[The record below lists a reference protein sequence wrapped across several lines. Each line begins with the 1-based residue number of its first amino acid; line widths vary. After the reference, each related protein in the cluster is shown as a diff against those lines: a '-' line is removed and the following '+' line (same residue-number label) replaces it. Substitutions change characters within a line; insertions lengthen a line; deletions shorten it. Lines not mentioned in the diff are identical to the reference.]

1 MNDDKENYMT
11 QGYHPEDVDP
21 PKNLKYSPFVY
32 SKISCKKF
40 HFIQT
45 DEVCGS
51 QAYSSLPFC
60 EIFFLS
66 LPARHGK
73 VKQIE
78 IYKFANKA
86 VQHSITIHIWYGGLW
101 HAICVKIMNLS
112 IKLKNLYFAF
122 IL

>member
-1 MNDDKENYMT
+1 MT
-11 QGYHPEDVDP
+11 IQKTLT
-21 PKNLKYSPFVY
+21 PKKLKYSPFVY
-32 SKISCKKF
+32 SENHAKNFILYKQMKF
-40 HFIQT
+40 VALKHTARCLFVKYI
-45 DEVCGS
+45 
-51 QAYSSLPFC
+51 
-60 EIFFLS
+60 FLS
-66 LPARHGK
+66 LPVRHGK

-86 VQHSITIHIWYGGLW
+86 VQHSITIHIWYGALW